1 MKWLASVWSVV
12 LLTVWVTLAA
22 FVGFWVTWSLCPRP
36 PGGRPWQDGARRSP
50 PVRTFA
56 SEAKRLIRECGLE
69 EPTAA
74 QPGDALTWVLFST
87 GHFKKRRHHRH
98 GKPYRPRA
106 FFDGTYEP
114 RTR

>member
-1 MKWLASVWSVV
+1 MAGVGLVRCTPHGVGDPRGV
-12 LLTVWVTLAA
+12 RRLLGDLEPL
-22 FVGFWVTWSLCPRP
+22 SLTSR
-36 PGGRPWQDGARRSP
+36 REAVARRSP